1 MTDTLVITNR
11 DAGTNDREAIDAAVA
26 VLRRHGEVTVQAT
39 GSPDELA
46 EVLAKAEAS
55 RVVVAG
61 GDGSIHAV
69 VAALHR
75 RGTLGHVELGLL
87 PLGTGND
94 FARTLGIP
102 LDAEEA
108 ARALLAATPRAMDLL
123 VDDAGGIVVNN
134 VHLGAGAIAGRHGSR
149 WKERLGAVGVGKV
162 NLGRLGYPIGAA
174 ITAFR
179 PPVLRLRVTVDGET
193 VTDLDEPVLMVVL
206 GNGASVGGG
215 TELAPDADPTD
226 GSIDVLIATPEGAG
240 AKARYAAG
248 VLLRRHPEHENVRTL
263 RAEEVTA
270 SGTEFWC
277 SADGELSGPV
287 RRRSW
292 RLQPAAYSLLVPA
305 EADAGTS

>member
-11 DAGTNDREAIDAAVA
+11 DAGTTDEEAVDAAVT
-26 VLRRHGEVTVQAT
+26 VLRSHGEVEVRAT
-39 GSPDELA
+39 GSPDELEDLLD
-46 EVLAKAEAS
+46 EVAA
-55 RVVVAG
+55 RRIVVAG

-75 RGTLGHVELGLL
+75 RQALAEAVLGLL

-102 LDAEEA
+102 LDAEAA
-108 ARALLAATPRAMDLL
+108 ARALVTGTPRPMDLL

-149 WKERLGAVGVGKV
+149 WKERLGTIGVGKL

-174 ITAFR
+174 ITAVR
-179 PPVLRLRVTVDGET
+179 PPALRVQVTADGET
-193 VTDLDEPVLMVVL
+193 VTGPDERVLMVVL

-215 TELAPDADPTD
+215 TELTPDADPSD
-226 GSIDVLIATPEGAG
+226 GRIDVLIATPEGAT
-240 AKARYAAG
+240 AKTRYAVG

-263 RAEEVTA
+263 HATEVTV

-287 RRRSW
+287 RRRGW
-292 RLQPAAYSLLVPA
+292 RLHPAAYSLLVPTGQ
-305 EADAGTS
+305 DAGTS